1 MYCRSYMYVIV
12 IKRTFIF
19 VCTCTMWWRQRGW
32 SKLCVTFISSVLNTT
47 TYSWACSDKCNFW
60 RIVSGILLPIFD
72 EHSLTLTTVVR
83 PRILYNRS
91 PVSFWYTY
99 MYSGLNYRYDLSVFE
114 WHCPHMSYNC
124 WWFTDGGRSEYG
136 HVQTMT
142 RNIQTK
148 RSGSSFQNAYKIAFH

>member
-72 EHSLTLTTVVR
+72 EHSLHWPQLSAPVYYIIDRPYLFDIRTCTAVWTTGMIYLFLSDIVHICPITVDGSRMVVGQ
-83 PRILYNRS
+83 NM
-91 PVSFWYTY
+91 VTCKQ
-99 MYSGLNYRYDLSVFE
+99 
-114 WHCPHMSYNC
+114 WHAT
-124 WWFTDGGRSEYG
+124 F
-136 HVQTMT
+136 
-142 RNIQTK
+142 K
-148 RSGSSFQNAYKIAFH
+148 QNEVVHRFRMLIK